1 MKKKTVSIVIAAAA
15 LTLLTGCGSNT
26 ASGAGESA
34 SAETAAA
41 AGTEAAAETETEEAT
56 KTDEETDPAFTEGG
70 EAESTGTVDLSNADG
85 LLKQV
90 LDKGTLVA
98 GMEGNWAPWSYHDL
112 DTNEVIGYD
121 ADTAR
126 AIGEKLGVEV
136 QIVEAPWES
145 LFAGLDDGRYDIVIN
160 GVEVTD
166 ERSEKYDFSEPYAY
180 IHTALV
186 VRKDNEEIKSFDDL
200 KGKKTVNSIGSTYME
215 LAESY
220 GASAAGVSTLNDTIQ
235 NVIDGRADAT
245 LNADVSIYDYLNQQ
259 PDANIKIVATTEDAS
274 HVAIPIRKG
283 DETASF
289 EKAVNAAIE
298 ELKADGTLAELS
310 GKYFGSDVTKE

>member
-15 LTLLTGCGSNT
+15 LTLLAGCGSNT

-34 SAETAAA
+34 SAE
-41 AGTEAAAETETEEAT
+41 TEAAAETETEEAT

-220 GASAAGVSTLNDTIQ
+220 GASAADVSTLNDTIQ

-298 ELKADGTLAELS
+298 ELKADGTLAKLS
-310 GKYFGSDVTKE
+310 EKYFGSDVTKE

>member
-15 LTLLTGCGSNT
+15 LTLLAGCGSNT
-26 ASGAGESA
+26 ESGAGESA
-34 SAETAAA
+34 SAE
-41 AGTEAAAETETEEAT
+41 TEAAAETETEEAT

-310 GKYFGSDVTKE
+310 EKYFGSDVTKE

>member
-15 LTLLTGCGSNT
+15 LTLLAGCGSNT

-34 SAETAAA
+34 SAE
-41 AGTEAAAETETEEAT
+41 TEAAAETETEEAT

-220 GASAAGVSTLNDTIQ
+220 GASAAGVSTLNDTVQ

-310 GKYFGSDVTKE
+310 EKYFGSDVTKE

>member
-15 LTLLTGCGSNT
+15 FTLLAGCGSNT

-34 SAETAAA
+34 SAE
-41 AGTEAAAETETEEAT
+41 TEAAAETETEEAT

-70 EAESTGTVDLSNADG
+70 EAESTGAVDLSNADG

-298 ELKADGTLAELS
+298 ELKADGTLAKLS
-310 GKYFGSDVTKE
+310 EKYFGSDVTKE

>member
-1 MKKKTVSIVIAAAA
+1 MKKKTVSIVIAAA
-15 LTLLTGCGSNT
+15 LTLLAGCGSNT

-34 SAETAAA
+34 SAET
-41 AGTEAAAETETEEAT
+41 EATAETETEEAT

-274 HVAIPIRKG
+274 HVAIPIRKR

-310 GKYFGSDVTKE
+310 EKYFGSDVTKE

>member
-1 MKKKTVSIVIAAAA
+1 MQKKTVSIVIAAAA
-15 LTLLTGCGSNT
+15 LTLLAGGGSNT

-34 SAETAAA
+34 SAE
-41 AGTEAAAETETEEAT
+41 TEAAAETETEEAT

-145 LFAGLDDGRYDIVIN
+145 LFAG
-160 GVEVTD
+160 GVAAPFDSGIPGAEVTP
-166 ERSEKYDFSEPYAY
+166 ERSEKYAFSEPYSY

-310 GKYFGSDVTKE
+310 EKYFGSDVTKE

>member
-15 LTLLTGCGSNT
+15 LTLLAGCGSNT

-34 SAETAAA
+34 SAET
-41 AGTEAAAETETEEAT
+41 GAAAETETEEAT

-289 EKAVNAAIE
+289 EKAVNAAIG

-310 GKYFGSDVTKE
+310 EKYFGSDVTKE

>member
-15 LTLLTGCGSNT
+15 LTLLAGCGSNT

-34 SAETAAA
+34 SAE
-41 AGTEAAAETETEEAT
+41 TEAAAETETEEAT

-220 GASAAGVSTLNDTIQ
+220 GASAAG
-235 NVIDGRADAT
+235 ADAT

-289 EKAVNAAIE
+289 EKAVNAVIE

-310 GKYFGSDVTKE
+310 EKYFGSDVTKE

>member
-15 LTLLTGCGSNT
+15 LTLLAGCGTNT

-34 SAETAAA
+34 SAE
-41 AGTEAAAETETEEAT
+41 TEAAAETETEEAT

-259 PDANIKIVATTEDAS
+259 PDANIKIVVTTEDAS

-289 EKAVNAAIE
+289 EKAVNAAIG

-310 GKYFGSDVTKE
+310 EKYFGSDVTKE

>member
-15 LTLLTGCGSNT
+15 LTLLAGCGSNT

-34 SAETAAA
+34 SAET
-41 AGTEAAAETETEEAT
+41 EEAAETKTEEAT

-310 GKYFGSDVTKE
+310 EKYFGSDVTKE

>member
-15 LTLLTGCGSNT
+15 LTLLAGCGSNT

-41 AGTEAAAETETEEAT
+41 AGTETEEAT

-310 GKYFGSDVTKE
+310 EKYFGSDVTKE

>member
-15 LTLLTGCGSNT
+15 LTLLAGCGSNT

-34 SAETAAA
+34 SAET
-41 AGTEAAAETETEEAT
+41 EATAETETEEAT

-145 LFAGLDDGRYDIVIN
+145 LFAGLDDGRYDLVIN

-310 GKYFGSDVTKE
+310 EKYFGSDVTKE

>member
-15 LTLLTGCGSNT
+15 LTLLAGCGSNT

-34 SAETAAA
+34 SAE
-41 AGTEAAAETETEEAT
+41 TEAAAETETEEAT

-220 GASAAGVSTLNDTIQ
+220 GASAAGVSTLIDTIQ

-289 EKAVNAAIE
+289 EKVVNAAIE

-310 GKYFGSDVTKE
+310 EKYFGSDVTKE

>member
-1 MKKKTVSIVIAAAA
+1 MKKKTVSIVIAAA
-15 LTLLTGCGSNT
+15 LTLLAGCGSNT

-34 SAETAAA
+34 SAE
-41 AGTEAAAETETEEAT
+41 TEAAAETETEEAT

-90 LDKGTLVA
+90 LDKGTLIA

-310 GKYFGSDVTKE
+310 EKYFGSDVTKE

>member
-15 LTLLTGCGSNT
+15 LTLLAGCGSNT

-34 SAETAAA
+34 SAET
-41 AGTEAAAETETEEAT
+41 EAAAETEAEEAT

-310 GKYFGSDVTKE
+310 EKYFGSDVTKE

>member
-15 LTLLTGCGSNT
+15 LTLLAGCGSNT

-34 SAETAAA
+34 SAE
-41 AGTEAAAETETEEAT
+41 TEAAAETETEEAT

-298 ELKADGTLAELS
+298 ELKADGTLAKLS
-310 GKYFGSDVTKE
+310 EKYFGSDVTKE

>member
-15 LTLLTGCGSNT
+15 LTLLAGCGSNT

-34 SAETAAA
+34 SAE
-41 AGTEAAAETETEEAT
+41 TEAAAETETEEAT

-90 LDKGTLVA
+90 LDKGTLVT

-310 GKYFGSDVTKE
+310 EKYFGSDVTKE

>member
-1 MKKKTVSIVIAAAA
+1 M
-15 LTLLTGCGSNT
+15 
-26 ASGAGESA
+26 
-34 SAETAAA
+34 
-41 AGTEAAAETETEEAT
+41 
-56 KTDEETDPAFTEGG
+56 
-70 EAESTGTVDLSNADG
+70 
-85 LLKQV
+85 
-90 LDKGTLVA
+90 
-98 GMEGNWAPWSYHDL
+98 
-112 DTNEVIGYD
+112 IGYD

-166 ERSEKYDFSEPYAY
+166 ERSEKYGFSEPYAY

-220 GASAAGVSTLNDTIQ
+220 GASAAGGSTLNDTIQ

-310 GKYFGSDVTKE
+310 EKYFGSDVTKE

>member
-1 MKKKTVSIVIAAAA
+1 MKKKTVSIVIAAAT
-15 LTLLTGCGSNT
+15 LTLLAGCGSNT

-34 SAETAAA
+34 SAE
-41 AGTEAAAETETEEAT
+41 TEAAAETETEEAT

-121 ADTAR
+121 ADTVR

-310 GKYFGSDVTKE
+310 EKYFGSDVTKE

>member
-34 SAETAAA
+34 SAET
-41 AGTEAAAETETEEAT
+41 EAAAETETQEAT

-310 GKYFGSDVTKE
+310 EKYFGSDVTKE

>member
-15 LTLLTGCGSNT
+15 LTLLAGCGSNT

-34 SAETAAA
+34 SAE
-41 AGTEAAAETETEEAT
+41 TEAAAETETEEAT

-310 GKYFGSDVTKE
+310 EKYFG

>member
-15 LTLLTGCGSNT
+15 LTLLAGCGSNA

-34 SAETAAA
+34 SAE
-41 AGTEAAAETETEEAT
+41 TEAAAETETEEAT

-310 GKYFGSDVTKE
+310 EKYFGSDVTKE

>member
-15 LTLLTGCGSNT
+15 FTLLAGCGSNT

-34 SAETAAA
+34 SAE
-41 AGTEAAAETETEEAT
+41 TEAAAETETEEAT

-289 EKAVNAAIE
+289 EKAVNTAIE

-310 GKYFGSDVTKE
+310 EKYFGSDVTKE

>member
-15 LTLLTGCGSNT
+15 LTLLAGCGSNT

-34 SAETAAA
+34 SAET
-41 AGTEAAAETETEEAT
+41 EAASETETEEAT

-186 VRKDNEEIKSFDDL
+186 VRKNNEEIKSFDDL

-310 GKYFGSDVTKE
+310 EKYFGSDVTKE

>member
-15 LTLLTGCGSNT
+15 LTLLAGCGSNP

-34 SAETAAA
+34 SAE
-41 AGTEAAAETETEEAT
+41 TEAAAETETEEAT

-310 GKYFGSDVTKE
+310 EKYFGSDVTKE

>member
-15 LTLLTGCGSNT
+15 LTLLAGCGSNT

-34 SAETAAA
+34 SAE
-41 AGTEAAAETETEEAT
+41 TEAAAETETEEAT

-90 LDKGTLVA
+90 LDKGPLVA

-310 GKYFGSDVTKE
+310 EKYFGSDVTKE

>member
-15 LTLLTGCGSNT
+15 LTLLAGCGSNT

-34 SAETAAA
+34 SAET
-41 AGTEAAAETETEEAT
+41 EVAAETETEEAT

-310 GKYFGSDVTKE
+310 EKYFGSDVTKE

>member
-15 LTLLTGCGSNT
+15 LTLLAGCGSNT

-34 SAETAAA
+34 SAE
-41 AGTEAAAETETEEAT
+41 TEAAAETETEEAT

-259 PDANIKIVATTEDAS
+259 PDAHIKIVATTEDAS

-310 GKYFGSDVTKE
+310 EKYFGSDVTKE

>member
-15 LTLLTGCGSNT
+15 LILLAGCGSNT

-34 SAETAAA
+34 SAE
-41 AGTEAAAETETEEAT
+41 TEAAAETETEEAT

-126 AIGEKLGVEV
+126 AIGEKLGRED

-310 GKYFGSDVTKE
+310 EKYFGSDVTKE

>member
-15 LTLLTGCGSNT
+15 LTLLAGCGSNT

-34 SAETAAA
+34 SAE
-41 AGTEAAAETETEEAT
+41 TEAAAETETEEAT

-298 ELKADGTLAELS
+298 ELKTDGTLAELS
-310 GKYFGSDVTKE
+310 EKYFGSDVTKE

>member
-15 LTLLTGCGSNT
+15 LTLLAGCGSNT

-34 SAETAAA
+34 SAETA
-41 AGTEAAAETETEEAT
+41 AAAETETEEAT

-298 ELKADGTLAELS
+298 ELKTDGTLAELS

>member
-15 LTLLTGCGSNT
+15 LTLLAGCGSNT

-34 SAETAAA
+34 SAE
-41 AGTEAAAETETEEAT
+41 TEAAAETETEEAT

-70 EAESTGTVDLSNADG
+70 EAESTGTVDLSNVDG

-259 PDANIKIVATTEDAS
+259 PDANIQIVATTEDAS

-310 GKYFGSDVTKE
+310 EKYFGSDVTKE

>member
-15 LTLLTGCGSNT
+15 LTLLAGCGSNT
-26 ASGAGESA
+26 AFGTGESA
-34 SAETAAA
+34 SAE
-41 AGTEAAAETETEEAT
+41 TEAAAETETEEAT

-310 GKYFGSDVTKE
+310 EKYFGSDVTKE

>member
-15 LTLLTGCGSNT
+15 LTLLAGCGSNT

-34 SAETAAA
+34 SAE
-41 AGTEAAAETETEEAT
+41 TEAAAETETEEAT

-145 LFAGLDDGRYDIVIN
+145 LFAGLDDGRYDLVIN

-310 GKYFGSDVTKE
+310 EKYFGSDVTKE

>member
-34 SAETAAA
+34 SAET
-41 AGTEAAAETETEEAT
+41 EAAAETETEEAT

-70 EAESTGTVDLSNADG
+70 EAESAGTVDLSNADG

-310 GKYFGSDVTKE
+310 EKYFGSDVTKE